1 MKRLQNI
8 WWFLGFVFSYAI
20 VLAGTEQFLTWAM
33 PNLGISPNRSTA
45 GAYTSEMVALMCCSS
60 ALIARVVIAMNTA
73 GDFNRAIKVLF
84 SKTALASLAVVGM
97 VAVQIQ
103 NRGLWWIKH
112 MFTNEAYDHIEY
124 TATASSLLHGISMI
138 ALVFAVYP
146 TKPPGSKMALS
157 DFGSDR
163 LAAIILVL
171 SLFGFVLGGIFYSG
185 RP

>member
-1 MKRLQNI
+1 MKHLQNI

-20 VLAGTEQFLTWAM
+20 ALAGTEQLLTWVM
-33 PNLGISPNRSTA
+33 PNLGISPNRATA
-45 GAYTSEMVALMCCSS
+45 GAYTSEMAVLMCCGS

-73 GDFNRAIKVLF
+73 GDFSRAIKVLF

-103 NRGLWWIKH
+103 NRGQWWIKH
-112 MFTNEAYDHIEY
+112 MFTDEAYNHVEY
-124 TATASSLLHGISMI
+124 TATASSLLYGLSLI

-146 TKPPGSKMALS
+146 TKPPGSKMILS

-163 LAAIILVL
+163 LALIILIL
-171 SLFGFVLGGIFYSG
+171 SLLGFVLGEVFYVG